1 MSFKFHVIFRCL
13 LILLGSLVLS
23 WVLLNRDW
31 FFTPL
36 VLIIIISGLVANL
49 IYYVEKTSRNLAQFL
64 LNVKQGG
71 FTHSFKSGQEGQN
84 KLNKVFN
91 DVIEEFH
98 RVSMERESH
107 YLYLQTLNENL
118 GVALISYDEEG
129 KIDLLNPAA
138 KNLLKRP
145 ILRHIDE
152 LKEIDD
158 GFLSLVKSL
167 QSGDRKVLK
176 TIIDNQLIQLSIQ
189 CKLFKVQDKTFTL
202 LLIQNINEELEQKE
216 VEAWQRL
223 VSVLT
228 HEIMNSVTPIASLS
242 DAFNKLLEKKK
253 SFNNFSEEETQDL
266 SDSLKTIERRSKGLM
281 KFVNAYKDFAKNP
294 DLNITQFELDE
305 LLQRIIKLF
314 QPDLESAHIEIKYQK
329 AEEGSTIAA
338 DYDLMEHVIINLIK
352 NAIEALREKE
362 NAVLSIQLEKTNR
375 QITLK
380 IIDNGPGI
388 AVEDMDKV
396 FIPFYTTKKAGSG
409 VGLSLARKIIKLHD
423 GNLLVKSVPNQYT
436 CFTIELDALK

>member
-13 LILLGSLVLS
+13 LILLASLVLS

-71 FTHSFKSGQEGQN
+71 FTHSFKNDQEGQN

-118 GVALISYDEEG
+118 GVALISYDQEG

-158 GFLSLVKSL
+158 GLLALVRSL

-242 DAFNKLLEKKK
+242 DAFNKLLERKK
-253 SFNNFSEEETQDL
+253 SFDNFSEEETQDL

-314 QPDLESAHIEIKYQK
+314 QPDIESA
-329 AEEGSTIAA
+329 
-338 DYDLMEHVIINLIK
+338 
-352 NAIEALREKE
+352 
-362 NAVLSIQLEKTNR
+362 
-375 QITLK
+375 QI
-380 IIDNGPGI
+380 
-388 AVEDMDKV
+388 
-396 FIPFYTTKKAGSG
+396 
-409 VGLSLARKIIKLHD
+409 
-423 GNLLVKSVPNQYT
+423 
-436 CFTIELDALK
+436 

>member
-1 MSFKFHVIFRCL
+1 MSFKFHVIFRTL
-13 LILLGSLVLS
+13 LILLVSLALS

-36 VLIIIISGLVANL
+36 VLVIILSGLVANL

-71 FTHSFKSGQEGQN
+71 FTHSFKSAEEGQN

-91 DVIEEFH
+91 DVIEEFQ

-118 GVALISYDEEG
+118 GIALISYDQEG

-145 ILRHIDE
+145 ILRHIDD

-158 GFLSLVKSL
+158 GLLTLVKSL

-242 DAFNKLLEKKK
+242 DAFNKLLERKK
-253 SFNNFSEEETQDL
+253 SFINFTEEETQDL

-294 DLNITQFELDE
+294 DLIITHFELDE

-314 QPDLESAHIEIKYQK
+314 QPDIDGARIEVKYQK
-329 AEEGSTIAA
+329 AKESTSIAA
-338 DYDLMEHVIINLIK
+338 DYDLMEHVIINLLK
-352 NAIEALREKE
+352 NAIEALRGQEE
-362 NAVLSIQLEKTNR
+362 AVLSIQLSKTNR
-375 QITLK
+375 QVTLK

-388 AVEDMDKV
+388 SPEDMDKV

-423 GNLLVKSVPNQYT
+423 GNLLVKSIPNQYT
-436 CFTIELDALK
+436 CFTIELEAAK

>member
-1 MSFKFHVIFRCL
+1 MSFKFNVIFRCM
-13 LILLGSLVLS
+13 LILAASLALS

-36 VLIIIISGLVANL
+36 VLIIILSGFVGNL

-64 LNVKQGG
+64 LNVKQAG
-71 FTHSFKSGQEGQN
+71 FTHSFKSGEGGEN

-118 GVALISYDEEG
+118 GVALVSYDQEG

-152 LKEIDD
+152 LKEIDE
-158 GFLSLVKSL
+158 GLFLLVKSL

-176 TIIDNQLIQLSIQ
+176 AVIDNQLIQLSIQ

-242 DAFNKLLEKKK
+242 DVFNKLLEEKK
-253 SFNNFSEEETQDL
+253 SFKNFSEEETQDL

-294 DLNITQFELDE
+294 DLNITHFELDE
-305 LLQRIIKLF
+305 LVQRIIKLF
-314 QPDLESAHIEIKYQK
+314 QPDIESAQIEIKYQK
-329 AEEGSTIAA
+329 SKDRSVIAA
-338 DYDLMEHVIINLIK
+338 DYDMMEHVIINLVK
-352 NAIEALREKE
+352 NAIEALRGKT
-362 NAVLSIQLEKTNR
+362 NAILSIELLKANR
-375 QITLK
+375 QISLK

-388 AVEDMDKV
+388 SAEDMDKV

-409 VGLSLARKIIKLHD
+409 VGLSLARKIVKLHD
-423 GNLLVKSVPNQYT
+423 GNLLVKSIPHQYT
-436 CFTIELDALK
+436 CLTIELKALN

>member
-13 LILLGSLVLS
+13 LILLASLVLS

-36 VLIIIISGLVANL
+36 VLVLILSGLVANL

-71 FTHSFKSGQEGQN
+71 FTHSFKNDQEGHN

-158 GFLSLVKSL
+158 GLLSMVKSL

-242 DAFNKLLEKKK
+242 DAFNNLLERKK

-266 SDSLKTIERRSKGLM
+266 SESLKTIERRSKGLM

-294 DLNITQFELDE
+294 DLNITQFELNE

-314 QPDLESAHIEIKYQK
+314 QPDLESAQIEIKYQYAK
-329 AEEGSTIAA
+329 EGSTIAA

-352 NAIEALREKE
+352 NAIEALRGKE
-362 NAVLSIQLEKTNR
+362 NAVLGIQLAKSNR
-375 QITLK
+375 QISLK

-388 AVEDMDKV
+388 AAEDMDKV

-423 GNLLVKSVPNQYT
+423 GNLLVKSIPNQYT
-436 CFTIELDALK
+436 CFTIELEALK

>member
-13 LILLGSLVLS
+13 LILLASLVLS

-36 VLIIIISGLVANL
+36 VLIIIMSGLVANL

-71 FTHSFKSGQEGQN
+71 FTHSFKNDQEGQN

-118 GVALISYDEEG
+118 GVALISYDQEG

-138 KNLLKRP
+138 RNLLKRP
-145 ILRHIDE
+145 ILKHIDE
-152 LKEIDD
+152 LKEIDA
-158 GFLSLVKSL
+158 GLLALIKSL

-242 DAFNKLLEKKK
+242 DAFNKLLERKK

-314 QPDLESAHIEIKYQK
+314 QPDIESAQIELKYEK
-329 AEEGSTIAA
+329 GKEGSMIAA
-338 DYDLMEHVIINLIK
+338 DYDLMEHVIINVIK
-352 NAIEALREKE
+352 NAIEALRGRE
-362 NAVLSIQLEKTNR
+362 NAVLSIQLAKTNH

-388 AVEDMDKV
+388 AAEDMDKV

-423 GNLLVKSVPNQYT
+423 GNLLVKSIPNQYT
-436 CFTIELDALK
+436 CFTIELEALK

>member
-13 LILLGSLVLS
+13 LILLASLVLS

-71 FTHSFKSGQEGQN
+71 FTHSFKNDQEGQN

-118 GVALISYDEEG
+118 GVALISYDQEG

-158 GFLSLVKSL
+158 GLLALVRSL

-242 DAFNKLLEKKK
+242 DAFNKLLERKK
-253 SFNNFSEEETQDL
+253 SFDNFSEEETQDL

-314 QPDLESAHIEIKYQK
+314 QPDIESAQIELKYEK
-329 AEEGSTIAA
+329 GKEGSMIAA

-352 NAIEALREKE
+352 NAIEALRGKE
-362 NAVLSIQLEKTNR
+362 NAVLSIQLAKTNR
-375 QITLK
+375 QIALK

-388 AVEDMDKV
+388 ASDDMDKV

-423 GNLLVKSVPNQYT
+423 GNLLVKSIPNQYT
-436 CFTIELDALK
+436 CFTIELEALK

>member
-13 LILLGSLVLS
+13 LILLVSLVLS
-23 WVLLNRDW
+23 WVLINRDW

-118 GVALISYDEEG
+118 GVALLSYDQDG

-152 LKEIDD
+152 LKEIDH
-158 GFLSLVKSL
+158 GLLQLVKSL

-176 TIIDNQLIQLSIQ
+176 AIIDNQLIQLSIQ

-329 AEEGSTIAA
+329 AEESSTIAA

-362 NAVLSIQLEKTNR
+362 NAVLSIQLVKTNR

-388 AVEDMDKV
+388 ASDDMDKV

-423 GNLLVKSVPNQYT
+423 GNLLVKSIPNQYT
-436 CFTIELDALK
+436 CFTIELEALK

>member
-13 LILLGSLVLS
+13 LILLASLVLS

-36 VLIIIISGLVANL
+36 VLIIIMSGLVANL

-71 FTHSFKSGQEGQN
+71 FTHSFKNDQEGQN

-118 GVALISYDEEG
+118 GVALISYDQEG

-158 GFLSLVKSL
+158 GLLALVRSL

-242 DAFNKLLEKKK
+242 DAFNKLLERKK
-253 SFNNFSEEETQDL
+253 SFDNFSEEETQDL

-314 QPDLESAHIEIKYQK
+314 QPDIESAQIELKYEK
-329 AEEGSTIAA
+329 GKEGSMIAA

-352 NAIEALREKE
+352 NAIEALRGKE
-362 NAVLSIQLEKTNR
+362 NAVLSIQLAKTNR
-375 QITLK
+375 QIALK

-388 AVEDMDKV
+388 ASDDMDKV

-423 GNLLVKSVPNQYT
+423 GNLLVKSIPNQYT
-436 CFTIELDALK
+436 CFTIELEALK

>member
-13 LILLGSLVLS
+13 LILLASLVLS

-36 VLIIIISGLVANL
+36 VLIIIMSGLVANL

-71 FTHSFKSGQEGQN
+71 FTHSFKNDQEGQN

-118 GVALISYDEEG
+118 GVALISYDQEG

-138 KNLLKRP
+138 RNLLKRP
-145 ILRHIDE
+145 ILKHIDE
-152 LKEIDD
+152 LKEIDA
-158 GFLSLVKSL
+158 GLLALIKSL

-242 DAFNKLLEKKK
+242 DAFNKLLERKK

-314 QPDLESAHIEIKYQK
+314 QPDIESAQIELKYEK
-329 AEEGSTIAA
+329 GKEGSMIAA
-338 DYDLMEHVIINLIK
+338 DYDLMEHVIINVIK
-352 NAIEALREKE
+352 NAIEALRGKE
-362 NAVLSIQLEKTNR
+362 YAVLSIQLAKTNR

-388 AVEDMDKV
+388 ACEDMDKV

-423 GNLLVKSVPNQYT
+423 GNLLVKSIPNQYT
-436 CFTIELDALK
+436 CFTIELEALK